1 MKDYYLISHL
11 AWQLDFWHV
20 NEKTKQ
26 NKKQLAPRTAFSFL
40 RQQFSH
46 DSAFISLPTMLRFCL
61 VVHLTIHIFT
71 TPIRSRPL
79 SRAVNRFEHMCSR
92 KDKEGSKRTGFYRQL
107 QMTAETM
114 EGDAE
119 RDCGIIS
126 ALRCHQVTLE
136 HKHTATGSITAAVHI
151 IRTRTHRHT
160 HSGQAMGG
168 WDKGKLKRERFQG

>member
-1 MKDYYLISHL
+1 MREYYLISHH
-11 AWQLDFWHV
+11 WHV

-26 NKKQLAPRTAFSFL
+26 NEKQLAPRTAFSFL

-46 DSAFISLPTMLRFCL
+46 DSAFISLPTILRFYL
-61 VVHLTIHIFT
+61 VVHLTIHIST
-71 TPIRSRPL
+71 TPIRSRP
-79 SRAVNRFEHMCSR
+79 STRAVNRFEH

-119 RDCGIIS
+119 RDSGIIS

-136 HKHTATGSITAAVHI
+136 HKHTATGSVTAVVPI
-151 IRTRTHRHT
+151 IRTHT
-160 HSGQAMGG
+160 HTHTQSGQAMGG
-168 WDKGKLKRERFQG
+168 